1 MREHS
6 PFTGEELR
14 HIRDAGRRR
23 DWERGEPLMHE
34 GSPPDNVV
42 LIEDGLVKITTETP
56 NGYTSVL
63 AIRGPGE
70 LLGELSCVDGG
81 LRSATATAL
90 RNGRGVVVTA
100 ERFRQLLA
108 QRGPLA
114 LAVLR
119 SVAGRLRQSDRQR
132 GEYGAYPAGTRIAR
146 VLADLAIRHGEP
158 VPGPGPGPGPGPSG
172 AGADAGSVS
181 GPVSVSVRI
190 TQRELAGAAG
200 TSRESVA
207 RTVRALQQDGLV
219 SVGRGRVVM
228 RDARALLRWR
238 GE

>member
-6 PFTGEELR
+6 PFTEEELR
-14 HIRDAGRRR
+14 HICDAGRRR
-23 DWERGEPLMHE
+23 GWQRGEPLMHE
-34 GSPPDNVV
+34 GSPPDNVI

-81 LRSATATAL
+81 RRSATATAL
-90 RNGRGVVVTA
+90 WDGWGVVVTA

-108 QRGPLA
+108 QQGPLA

-146 VLADLAIRHGEP
+146 VLADLAMRHGEP
-158 VPGPGPGPGPGPSG
+158 VSGPSG
-172 AGADAGSVS
+172 ADDAGF
-181 GPVSVSVRI
+181 GPASVSVRI

-219 SVGRGRVVM
+219 TVGRGRVVM
-228 RDARALLRWR
+228 RDSRALLRWR

>member
-6 PFTGEELR
+6 PFTEEELR
-14 HIRDAGRRR
+14 HICGAGRRR

-34 GSPPDNVV
+34 GSPPDNVI

-81 LRSATATAL
+81 RRSATATAL
-90 RNGRGVVVTA
+90 WDGRGVVVTA

-108 QRGPLA
+108 QQGPLA

-146 VLADLAIRHGEP
+146 VLADLAMRHGEP
-158 VPGPGPGPGPGPSG
+158 VPGPSG
-172 AGADAGSVS
+172 AGAESDVDAGSVS
-181 GPVSVSVRI
+181 VTGSVSVRI

-219 SVGRGRVVM
+219 TVGRGRVVM
-228 RDARALLRWR
+228 RDSRALLRWR